1 MMTTV
6 STTRTENDSLGPV
19 AIPAGVYY
27 GAHTARAPANA
38 PMTGRTIGEVPELI
52 RALAEGKAAA
62 ARANGELGA
71 IPPEVAEAI
80 EAAATEVARG
90 ALHSEFIVDVVQGGA
105 GTSSN
110 MNANEVLA
118 NRALEILGLPRG
130 EYAKV
135 HPIDHVNRGQS
146 TNDVYPSA
154 LRIALYRTLGG
165 LLDAL
170 AHLAD
175 TLREKS
181 AEFADVI
188 TMGRTQ
194 MQDAEIGRAHV

>member
-1 MMTTV
+1 
-6 STTRTENDSLGPV
+6 
-19 AIPAGVYY
+19 AIV
-27 GAHTARAPANA
+27 
-38 PMTGRTIGEVPELI
+38 
-52 RALAEGKAAA
+52 
-62 ARANGELGA
+62 
-71 IPPEVAEAI
+71 
-80 EAAATEVARG
+80 AAATDVAG
-90 ALHSEFIVDVVQGGA
+90 GELHSEFVVDVIQGGA

-165 LLDAL
+165 LSLAVAL
-170 AHLAD
+170 L
-175 TLREKS
+175 S
-181 AEFADVI
+181 AAPRSTPAAWATAI
-188 TMGRTQ
+188 TR
-194 MQDAEIGRAHV
+194 RSRP